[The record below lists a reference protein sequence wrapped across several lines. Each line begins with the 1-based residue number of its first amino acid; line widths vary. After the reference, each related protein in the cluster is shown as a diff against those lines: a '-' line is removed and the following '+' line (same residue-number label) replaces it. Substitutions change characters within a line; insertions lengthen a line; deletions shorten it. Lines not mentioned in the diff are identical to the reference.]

1 MKSTSISRFL
11 DALAHSELRNVFN
24 PYKDRCDKCDKGD
37 APGNRLAVLERLIF
51 RAAREPVDAI
61 WIARDLGYRGG
72 RRTGLALTDDFH
84 YSTHLARW
92 SIAPPFHLTG
102 DHLVKERTATIVW
115 EELNQIEDSI
125 FLWNVFPFHPHEP
138 DNCFSNRPHTRSE
151 RLVGLGFLS
160 LLLEILRPSRIVAVG
175 RDAQEAVGG
184 LCNVN
189 QVDSVRHPSYGGAAI
204 FRKQIRYIHQPQ
216 AHNDTANAV
225 YSKGQVLSGS

>member
-11 DALAHSELRNVFN
+11 DALANSELPNVFN
-24 PYKDRCDKCDKGD
+24 PYKDRCDECDKAD
-37 APGNRLAVLERLIF
+37 APENRLAVLERLIF

-84 YSTHLARW
+84 YSAHLARW
-92 SIAPPFHLTG
+92 SLAPPFHLNG
-102 DHLVKERTATIVW
+102 DDLVKERTATIVW
-115 EELNQIEDSI
+115 DELTQIEASV

-138 DNCFSNRPHTRSE
+138 DNSFSNRPHTRSE
-151 RLVGLGFLS
+151 RCVGLGLLS

-204 FRKQIRYIHQPQ
+204 FREQIRAIHDRKSYEPSDFRH
-216 AHNDTANAV
+216 ATHTI
-225 YSKGQVLSGS
+225 GIRG